1 MALTTLLSGNAFAH
15 EAGEFFIRAGSA
27 TVRPTEGAGGT
38 LGSLG
43 GFDVSNN
50 TQLGLTFTYMAT
62 DNIGV
67 ELLAATPFRHKIG
80 TAATGDIATVH
91 HLPPTLMAQW
101 YFGDSSSKLRP
112 YVGVGVNYTT
122 FFDEGF
128 NDNGKETGL
137 SDLSLKDSPGAAGQV
152 GMDYL
157 INRDWLINMS
167 VWYMDIDTTASYKM
181 GGVSS
186 ATVYASIR
194 GCLCSLRVIVLS
206 SSAKLLCKTGHQM
219 TSFSILSTRIVVL
232 TSRSQLSHVCF

>member
-1 MALTTLLSGNAFAH
+1 
-15 EAGEFFIRAGSA
+15 
-27 TVRPTEGAGGT
+27 
-38 LGSLG
+38 
-43 GFDVSNN
+43 
-50 TQLGLTFTYMAT
+50 MAT

-80 TAATGDIATVH
+80 TGATGDIATVH

-128 NDNGKETGL
+128 NNNGKEAGL
-137 SDLSLKDSPGAAGQV
+137 SDLSLKDSWGAAGQV

-181 GGVSS
+181 GGVQQRDSVRLDPWVFMFS
-186 ATVYASIR
+186 AGYR
-194 GCLCSLRVIVLS
+194 
-206 SSAKLLCKTGHQM
+206 
-219 TSFSILSTRIVVL
+219 F
-232 TSRSQLSHVCF
+232 